1 MNAQITSATSAAAT
15 AITRAAHAATLA
27 QVRVRRIPAAAD
39 TRWFGPAEVQ
49 FGSQSSP
56 ALLRTAEPPDREQ
69 RAREQSPE
77 YRLWR
82 AIFVAIYDDVR
93 AEGPNGPTMLEVG
106 QAELLRE
113 LEEVAGCIGDLFT
126 SPWGFNGWYDLN
138 EDDLKPHGFTWGINI
153 PLDGDPC
160 AAVAC
165 GEAMLGEELP

>member
-1 MNAQITSATSAAAT
+1 MSTQQVIRQQHASSA
-15 AITRAAHAATLA
+15 AATLA

-56 ALLRTAEPPDREQ
+56 ALLRAAEPSDREQ

-113 LEEVAGCIGDLFT
+113 LEEVAGCMG
-126 SPWGFNGWYDLN
+126 YA
-138 EDDLKPHGFTWGINI
+138 
-153 PLDGDPC
+153 DGS
-160 AAVAC
+160 VARLLA
-165 GEAMLGEELP
+165 EACESWRGRSAGARRVAEARVRRLARERD